1 MHPTNQGV
9 VPASPLL
16 YFALLTR
23 RIIYTLSR
31 QNTGLDRVTD
41 IMAIPRV
48 QFPTSLAADGSD
60 AVGAD
65 GAGAFDP
72 IANSTDEDLMTIFV
86 AELYIAAKKIA
97 PHKAKAGQVSPS
109 SAGGGGGGGGG
120 GMVGMVGG
128 SQIELEPEGDEG
140 GFPPHRPRPAT
151 SSSPRSPRRGANNG
165 GDCHTITTC

>member
-1 MHPTNQGV
+1 M
-9 VPASPLL
+9 
-16 YFALLTR
+16 
-23 RIIYTLSR
+23 
-31 QNTGLDRVTD
+31 TD

-48 QFPTSLAADGSD
+48 QFPASLTATDGDGGNMGNGGDGESD
-60 AVGAD
+60 ADVTV
-65 GAGAFDP
+65 FDP
-72 IANSTDEDLMTIFV
+72 IANSTDEDLMTVFV

-140 GFPPHRPRPAT
+140 GLSPRRPQPAT